1 MISNML
7 MFTLFIAMLNVS
19 NSNYYNNKCMWN
31 NSYINDIQ
39 NFYKTKQ
46 ELKTYYYKRIL
57 FQTNWVFKNNK
68 YSIVLFKNTSDFIRS
83 LSFFTKNGIIRPAEY
98 PDFNTI
104 YQLLM

>member
-1 MISNML
+1 ML
-7 MFTLFIAMLNVS
+7 MFTLLIVFLNLS
-19 NSNYYNNKCMWN
+19 NSKYNGNKSIWN

-39 NFYKTKQ
+39 KFYKMKQ

-68 YSIVLFKNTSDFIRS
+68 YSIVIFKNTSDFIRNMS
-83 LSFFTKNGIIRPAEY
+83 YFTKNGIIRPAEY